1 MKMRAKRKS
10 KPPEKTASAAA
21 AEGFDCLK
29 SFAVVKSSYDPQND
43 FRESMVEMIEE
54 MGIRKAEDLEEL
66 LACYLTLNS
75 DEYHELII
83 KVFRQVWFDVNHAA
97 ACHDR

>member
-10 KPPEKTASAAA
+10 NPPEKSVA

-29 SFAVVKSSYDPQND
+29 NFAVVKSSYDTHND
-43 FRESMVEMIEE
+43 FRESMVEMIQE

-66 LACYLTLNS
+66 LACYLMLNA

-83 KVFRQVWFDVNHAA
+83 KVFRQVWFDVNHGAA
-97 ACHDR
+97 SHYR